1 MPNDLGV
8 WNEYRARA
16 KRDVFF
22 LANEVLGYDFQPDT
36 HAELFACY
44 TKYRDGVPWVEQ
56 DAVKN
61 RLVLWSRGHYKTT
74 AIVVVAIQA
83 ILNFPNIRILLMQG
97 NIKLTKTLLRQIK
110 SHFTGGASNSGLK
123 ELFPEFCGDARDLG
137 PDPSLQF
144 ITPARTRNELAQAT
158 VTVASPR
165 SIKTGQHYDLG
176 IFDDLVTDQNYRN
189 PKMLEKVTDDFTLAQ
204 ALIDPGCYRLVS
216 GTRYAFGDLYENII
230 RWHAA
235 SGNWIVTVK
244 NCWSDDSQKLPDA
257 EKKPRFPR
265 FTKKNGE
272 IGGFT
277 TAELLQMQAESSS
290 TFACQYL
297 NQPVHSSQQAFTE
310 EMWEAVKVAAH
321 DAPPLSNS
329 ILMIDLASS
338 ENEDADDRV
347 IDAGKVDSLGI
358 PYLVDQRG
366 GKWPPVDFAYN
377 VIDMVV
383 RHRPV
388 RVCFENTA
396 SAIYFAETLR
406 LIARQRGVY
415 IPIEFIKVDNK
426 PDAKNTRVLTL
437 AGIVKRGRFKVF
449 KGLPNFDKL
458 VQQST
463 EFPKGRRGHDD
474 YIDTAALLFQE
485 LTKDCLALPVRRAA
499 ATHPILVIMQDREN
513 ALIKQMTQDEL
524 AAVAVPDST
533 GLD

>member
-1 MPNDLGV
+1 MPSDLEIYS
-8 WNEYRARA
+8 EYRARA

-22 LANEVLGYDFQPDT
+22 LANEVLGYDFVWEV

-44 TKYRDGVPWVEQ
+44 TKYREGVPWVEQ
-56 DAVKN
+56 DKVKN
-61 RLVLWSRGHYKTT
+61 RLILWSRGHYKTT

-83 ILNFPNIRILLMQG
+83 ILNNPDIRILLMQG
-97 NIKLTKTLLRQIK
+97 NIKLTKTLLRQIR
-110 SHFTGGASNSGLK
+110 SHFTGDASSSRLK
-123 ELFPEFCGDARDLG
+123 ELFPEFCGTGKELG

-144 ITPARTRNELAQAT
+144 ITPARIRNELAQAT

-235 SGNWIVTVK
+235 SGNWVVTVK
-244 NCWSDDSQKLPDA
+244 NCWSDDSQLLPDA
-257 EKKPRFPR
+257 QKVPRFPR

-277 TAELLQMQAESSS
+277 TAELLQIQAESPS

-297 NQPVHSSQQAFTE
+297 NQPVHSSRQAFTE
-310 EMWEAVKVAAH
+310 EMWEAVKVAAN
-321 DAPPLSNS
+321 DAPVLSS
-329 ILMIDLASS
+329 AILMVDLASS
-338 ENEDADDRV
+338 ENEDADDSV
-347 IDAGKVDSLGI
+347 IAAGKVDTLGI
-358 PYLVDQRG
+358 GYLVDLRG
-366 GKWPPVDFAYN
+366 DKWAPIDLAYN
-377 VIDMVV
+377 VIDLVI
-383 RHRPV
+383 RHRPT
-388 RVCFENTA
+388 RVCFEGTA
-396 SAIYFAETLR
+396 SAKYFMETLR
-406 LIARQRGVY
+406 LVARQRGVY
-415 IPIEFIKVDNK
+415 IPMESVKVDNK

-449 KGLPNFDKL
+449 KGLSNFDKL

-474 YIDTAALLFQE
+474 YVDTAALLFQE
-485 LTKDCLALPVRRAA
+485 LMKDCLAMPVRRA
-499 ATHPILVIMQDREN
+499 ATHPILAIMADREN
-513 ALIKQMTQDEL
+513 ALVKTLTQTEL
-524 AAVAVPDST
+524 AAVATPDST